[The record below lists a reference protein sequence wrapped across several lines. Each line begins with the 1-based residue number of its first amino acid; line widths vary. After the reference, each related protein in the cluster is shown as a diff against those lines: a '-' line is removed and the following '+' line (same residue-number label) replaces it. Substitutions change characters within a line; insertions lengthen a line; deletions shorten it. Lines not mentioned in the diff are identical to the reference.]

1 MTAAPMSGALLQGL
15 DGPAV
20 ERQVAADIV
29 RRGLMVTP
37 VLLAVTGAIWGVHGA
52 VSAAYAMVL
61 VLANFTLAA
70 LLMSWAARVSLVAL
84 AVAAL
89 GGYILRL
96 ALLTVAV
103 YAVSNQSWVSWV
115 PLALTIGITHLGL
128 LAWETR
134 YISATLAFPGLKP
147 HTPKGA

>member
-1 MTAAPMSGALLQGL
+1 MSDTLLQGL

-37 VLLAVTGAIWGVHGA
+37 VLLAVTGAIWGIHGA
-52 VSAAYAMVL
+52 LSAGYAMVL
-61 VLANFTLAA
+61 VLANFTVAA

-84 AVAAL
+84 AAAAL

-103 YAVSNQSWVSWV
+103 YAVSNQAWVSWV